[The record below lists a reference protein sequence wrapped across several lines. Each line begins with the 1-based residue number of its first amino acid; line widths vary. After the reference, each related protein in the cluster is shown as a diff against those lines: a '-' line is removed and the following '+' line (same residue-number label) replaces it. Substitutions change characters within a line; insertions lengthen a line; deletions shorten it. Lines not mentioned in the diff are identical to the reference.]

1 MRDWILPYLKQH
13 NKRISLGLFFGLIG
27 IGSGAMLLFVSGYL
41 ISKSSLRPENIMLV
55 YVPIVS
61 VRAFSIGQ
69 ALFVY
74 LEKLVNHDVV
84 LRILEK
90 MRTRLYKMVEPQALF
105 LSSRYQTGDLLG
117 VLSDDI
123 EHLQDFYLRTI
134 FPSIFGVII
143 YAVFVSVLGIFDW
156 IFAIFMLLI
165 LGVIVFLVPLLSL
178 LTTRRHHINQK
189 QRNNKLYSQLT
200 DAIFGQVDW
209 QASGRT
215 DEILK
220 RLQTEDS
227 FLAQTNNKLRYRRHV
242 RDGIL
247 RLLVGLIIIAMII
260 WTDYQTGQ
268 GAFSPTII
276 AAFVLMTF
284 SIMDA
289 LLPVSD
295 AIEQV
300 PSYSDSLTRIQK
312 IEQQQVQTDE
322 DVNVK
327 DDANH
332 STSMSLKNLS
342 YHYPG
347 HSKKAID
354 QLSLDLV
361 PGNKLAI
368 LGKSGMGKSTLLKL
382 MAGVIQPDEGQVLV
396 NGQPM
401 SSNFLS
407 KTVSVLNQKPHL
419 FDTTIKN
426 NIRMGNPQATDQDIS
441 AVVEQAQLTHLI
453 SSLPHGL
460 NTSME
465 EMGQRFSGGERQ
477 RIAFARVLLQ
487 NTPIILFDEPTI
499 GLDPITEQEVLNTI
513 LTATK
518 NKTIIW
524 VTHHL
529 AGIEK
534 MDQVIFLENGRIVMQ
549 DSHDVLLQSNER
561 YQKLYQM
568 DRGISGG

>member
-1 MRDWILPYLKQH
+1 MKDWILPYLKH
-13 NKRISLGLFFGLIG
+13 HKGRISLGIFFGLLG

-55 YVPIVS
+55 YVPIVA

-69 ALFVY
+69 AVFVY
-74 LEKLVNHDVV
+74 LEKLVNHDIV

-134 FPSIFGVII
+134 FPSIFGVIT
-143 YAVFVSVLGIFDW
+143 YAVFVSVLGVFDW
-156 IFAIFMLLI
+156 IFALLMFLV
-165 LGVIVFLVPLLSL
+165 LGTIVFLLPLLSL
-178 LTTRRHHINQK
+178 LTTRRQHTDEK
-189 QRNNKLYSQLT
+189 QQTNKLYSQLT

-220 RLQTEDS
+220 RLEEED
-227 FLAQTNNKLRYRRHV
+227 
-242 RDGIL
+242 
-247 RLLVGLIIIAMII
+247 RLLVKTENNLRKWKHVRNALLRLIIGFVIVLMII
-260 WTDYQTGQ
+260 WADKQTGQ
-268 GAFSPTII
+268 RAFSPTVI

-284 SIMDA
+284 SIMEA
-289 LLPVSD
+289 LLPISD
-295 AIEQV
+295 AVEHI
-300 PSYSDSLTRIQK
+300 PTYTDSLTRIQN
-312 IEQQQVQTDE
+312 IEDEQTE
-322 DVNVK
+322 SVES
-327 DDANH
+327 ANNIPLDNA
-332 STSMSLKNLS
+332 SPTVALKNLS
-342 YHYPG
+342 FHYPG
-347 HSKKAID
+347 QSKKVID
-354 QLSLDLV
+354 QLSLNIL
-361 PGNKLAI
+361 PGKKIAI

-382 MAGVIQPDEGQVLV
+382 MAGALQPDEGYVLV
-396 NGQPM
+396 NGQSM
-401 SSNFLS
+401 TNELLS
-407 KTVSVLNQKPHL
+407 KMVSVLNQKPHL

-426 NIRMGNPQATDQDIS
+426 NIRMGRPQATDEEILE
-441 AVVEQAQLTHLI
+441 VIERAQLTNLI
-453 SSLPHGL
+453 ASLPQGL
-460 NTSME
+460 DTPMQ

-499 GLDPITEQEVLNTI
+499 GLDPITEQDVLNTI

-518 NKTIIW
+518 DKTIIW

-534 MDQVIFLENGRIVMQ
+534 MDQVIFLEDGNIAMQ
-549 DSHDVLLQSNER
+549 GPHEELLQNNSR

-568 DRGISGG
+568 DRGT

>member
-215 DEILK
+215 DEILTK
-220 RLQTEDS
+220 LQTEDG

-300 PSYSDSLTRIQK
+300 PSYSDSISRIQK

-322 DVNVK
+322 DVGVK
-327 DDANH
+327 NDANH